1 MKTWIVAVAATLAIG
16 SSGLCQAGS
25 YANDFSSGVGA
36 ASLRGSAVLDSGS
49 VRLTPNSGSE
59 EGSLVIDPLDGS
71 RPVQSFDASFT
82 LAIGPT
88 GSPPA
93 DGMSFSFGPAPS
105 GTYGEAGAPFGIV
118 VTFDLYDN
126 NESPTPPVVRIVVNG
141 TQVAAQQVTLVT
153 GGSFVPVTIH
163 YDASGLDVNFN
174 SGAASFTNVSTSGFV
189 PSPHFQ
195 FTFGARTGG
204 SWAEQRIDDVS
215 ITTTTTSR
223 AAIPTLGEWSML
235 AMAGLLACL
244 GAYALRRRPAPRA
257 PSRRA

>member
-1 MKTWIVAVAATLAIG
+1 MKTWIVTVAAALAIG
-16 SSGLCQAGS
+16 ASGLCRAGA
-25 YANDFSSGVGA
+25 YTNDFSSGVGA
-36 ASLRGSAVLDSGS
+36 ASLRGNAVLDSGS
-49 VRLTPNSGSE
+49 VRLTPNIGDQ
-59 EGSLVIDPLDGS
+59 EGSLVIDRLDGG
-71 RPVQSFDASFT
+71 RAVQGFDASFT

-93 DGMSFSFGPAPS
+93 DGVSFSFGPPPP
-105 GTYGEAGAPFGIV
+105 GTYGEGGAPFGIV

-126 NESPTPPVVRIVVNG
+126 GESPTPPVVRIVVNG

-163 YDASGLDVNFN
+163 YDAGGLDVNFN
-174 SGAASFTNVSTSGFV
+174 SGAASFNNVSTSGFV
-189 PSPHFQ
+189 ASPGYQ

-215 ITTTTTSR
+215 ITTTTAAR
-223 AAIPTLGEWSML
+223 AAVPTLGEWSML

-244 GAYALRRRPAPRA
+244 GTYALHRRPASRG

>member
-1 MKTWIVAVAATLAIG
+1 MKTWIVTIAAVLAIAA
-16 SSGLCQAGS
+16 SGPCRAGS
-25 YANDFSSGVGA
+25 YVNDFSSSVGA
-36 ASLRGSAVLDSGS
+36 ASLRGSAILDSGS
-49 VRLTPNSGSE
+49 VRLTPNSGDE
-59 EGSLVIDPLDGS
+59 EGSLVIDRLDGG
-71 RPVQSFDASFT
+71 RALQSFDASFT

-88 GSPPA
+88 GAPPA

-105 GTYGEAGAPFGIV
+105 GTYGEGGAPFGIV

-126 NESPTPPVVRIVVNG
+126 GESPTPPVVRIVVNG

-174 SGAASFTNVSTSGFV
+174 SGAASFANVPTTGFV
-189 PSPHFQ
+189 PSPPFQ

-223 AAIPTLGEWSML
+223 TAIPTLGEWSMI

-244 GAYALRRRPAPRA
+244 GAYALRRRPASRA